1 MVALINFAVHWLCCK
16 CCVCL
21 STRLL
26 QDSNFF
32 FGRPIFVS
40 IMKYEII
47 QKTFLLSFFFNRTV
61 ANEQNVRTEIKFHN
75 SKHFYLISKT
85 KWVGLERYSPYWVN
99 HFRKFSIENDT
110 FANANGLLLNY
121 ILFWLAWIVVHDMNS
136 TEMNH
141 SIPNNILMH
150 SFAIISLENSFDTR
164 MYPRER
170 FSIDAA
176 YTLLCS
182 SIKQ

>member
-1 MVALINFAVHWLCCK
+1 MYAYRRDYFKIV
-16 CCVCL
+16 
-21 STRLL
+21 
-26 QDSNFF
+26 
-32 FGRPIFVS
+32 IFSLVDR
-40 IMKYEII
+40 
-47 QKTFLLSFFFNRTV
+47 FLLASWNMRLFKRLFCSLFFFNRTV

-85 KWVGLERYSPYWVN
+85 KWVGLERYLPYWVN

-182 SIKQ
+182 SIEQ